1 MLDDG
6 LYLYGVWVADVDVVL
21 NKQAND
27 LTNPDTLQTDYS
39 LMFTLPDTATIR
51 QLLQNAEQLDAGG
64 RDPYRL
70 VPAKLIEEGEV
81 TFNGS
86 AALQNFQGG
95 WKVSLAGPARKLFDQ
110 LGDLKLS
117 DLDLSDY
124 NHTWDLDTV
133 ANYAGA
139 TEGILYPLIDYGST
153 DNGVFAQ
160 DTITPALYASTLI
173 KVMLRTC
180 GYRAKGGWLND
191 ELVKRIAIPFVGD
204 SPANHDQEW
213 IDARF
218 SRVGVPDNPQ
228 PIILKSGHPIDI
240 ILPLTVDNDVL
251 GNFQDG
257 ALDCYKAD
265 RATYVCKEGGR
276 FSIQATVTFVYIL
289 RYGAPEVKLQLLRNG
304 QKVAE
309 AYWSEAGYKDQLDL
323 PTVLSLDEKVLCR
336 AGDELQIKLQGNAR
350 TNIASYALYF
360 SQSQGEMYAAFSPDP
375 SVYEND
381 TWPVAANLPDI
392 TCADF
397 LRSIAL
403 MCSGT
408 FDIDDTA
415 KTIELKTLN
424 GVIEKVADAQDLSSY
439 ADESKEPEN
448 SVIIDG
454 YGQRNLLKWKQQEKS
469 VYKGYGDG
477 VVSCDAQNIPL
488 SIDLFEMPFSAVLNS
503 QVNIPLYGNPLYIET
518 RSVTGSGT
526 SLQVTKKAAQPC
538 LILVEPSKMV
548 KVKVNAVTPDLTT
561 VVREVQLMACWWS
574 ERPEPIRTGG
584 NSFSLAFDRPAMG
597 KGSEQTLIQ
606 RYFGGLKRILR
617 RPRQLTISMYL
628 NPSTL
633 NGIDLYKPARLRG
646 ISIGSLDF
654 ADGFYYINKVENYQS
669 GMPCSVILIAF

>member
-1 MLDDG
+1 MLDG
-6 LYLYGVWVADVDVVL
+6 LYLDGQWVAEINIVL

-27 LTNPDTLQTDYS
+27 LTSPDTLQTSYS
-39 LMFTLPDTATIR
+39 NMFTLPDTTAIR
-51 QLLQNAEQLDAGG
+51 QLLQNAEQIDAGG
-64 RDPYRL
+64 RNPYRL
-70 VPAKLIEEGEV
+70 VPARLIEEGEI

-86 AALQNFQGG
+86 ASLQKFQGG
-95 WKVSLAGPARKLFDQ
+95 WQILLVGPARKLFDQ
-110 LGDLKLS
+110 LADLKLT

-124 NHTWDLDTV
+124 NHIWNLDTV
-133 ANYAGA
+133 GNYAGA
-139 TEGILYPLIDYGST
+139 TEGVLYPLIDYGSI

-160 DTITPALYASTLI
+160 DTITPAMYASTLI
-173 KVMLRTC
+173 RVMLKTC
-180 GYRAKGGWLND
+180 GYRPKGNWLYD

-218 SRVGVPDNPQ
+218 SRVGVPDDPQ
-228 PIILKSGHPIDI
+228 PIVLKSGHPIDI

-408 FDIDDTA
+408 FDIDETA
-415 KTIELKTLN
+415 KTIELKTLD
-424 GVIEKVADAQDLSSY
+424 GVIENYANATDLS
-439 ADESKEPEN
+439 DCIEESIEPEN
-448 SVIIDG
+448 AVILEG
-454 YGQRNLLKWKQQEKS
+454 YAQANKLKWKALEDKS
-469 VYKGYGDG
+469 FAGYGDG
-477 VVSCDAQNIPL
+477 VIKCDAQNIPL
-488 SIDLFEMPFSAVLNS
+488 SVDLFELPFSATVDS
-503 QVNIPLYGNPLYIET
+503 SVTIGGYGNPVLVET
-518 RSVTGSGT
+518 RTVTGSGT
-526 SLQVTKKAAQPC
+526 NLQVNAKSTTPRLLLA
-538 LILVEPSKMV
+538 EPSKMV
-548 KVKVNAVTPDLTT
+548 TVTVNQVTPDLT
-561 VVREVQLMACWWS
+561 VVKRNIQLMACWWDK
-574 ERPEPIRTGG
+574 RPTPIQFGN
-584 NSFSLAFDRPAMG
+584 NSFSLAFDKPSISNGR
-597 KGSEQTLIQ
+597 EQTLIQ
-606 RYFGGLKRILR
+606 RYFGGLKRVLR
-617 RPRQLTISMYL
+617 RPRQLTISANIQSSTLSTLDLFAPVRLRNVKAGSLEITDSYFYL
-628 NPSTL
+628 N
-633 NGIDLYKPARLRG
+633 
-646 ISIGSLDF
+646 
-654 ADGFYYINKVENYQS
+654 KVQNYQA
-669 GMPCSVILIAF
+669 GVPCTLVLIAY